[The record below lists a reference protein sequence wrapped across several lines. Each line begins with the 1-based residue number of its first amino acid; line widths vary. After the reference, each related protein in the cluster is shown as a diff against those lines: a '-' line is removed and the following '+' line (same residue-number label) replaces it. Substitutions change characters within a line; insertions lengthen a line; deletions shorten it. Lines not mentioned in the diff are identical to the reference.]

1 MILRIKLLY
10 LQTGKY
16 WKKKVFANFLRSNKF
31 TASHVQNIST
41 KIIFLALNIF
51 LKREEKIAISSNI
64 LVCLHNV
71 LSNGYG

>member
-16 WKKKVFANFLRSNKF
+16 WKKVFANFLRSNKF